1 MGIASPMAP
10 TRDNSRDAESCSI
23 LQELRG
29 IAPRGACLTWPDAY
43 VYGDNG
49 SYRRGLPQPVDRPS
63 ACVLKVWWAVAR
75 THLISLQT
83 VNSPYR
89 CPTTRW
95 WRTAG
100 MVGHYLRVT
109 PGFFCC
115 QRVYSV
121 VKRDLTQ
128 CCGSATRAPHWQF
141 LLENRDEK
149 SSGSGSQNQGKLTF
163 LAPSRL
169 YAKLWLDTCSPPYHI
184 YGGH

>member
-1 MGIASPMAP
+1 M
-10 TRDNSRDAESCSI
+10 
-23 LQELRG
+23 
-29 IAPRGACLTWPDAY
+29 PRGACLAWPDAY

-75 THLISLQT
+75 THLISLQI

-89 CPTTRW
+89 CPTRW
-95 WRTAG
+95 WRTAC

-121 VKRDLTQ
+121 VKRDLSQ

-149 SSGSGSQNQGKLTF
+149 SSGSGSQAHLPCPVGTLRKAVVGNL
-163 LAPSRL
+163 LASLPHLWRALIHSCSMTTQCHPS
-169 YAKLWLDTCSPPYHI
+169 AS
-184 YGGH
+184 

>member
-1 MGIASPMAP
+1 MP
-10 TRDNSRDAESCSI
+10 TCMVTMDPIDVDCHNQLIGHLPACSRSGGHAFDLAADCQQPLS
-23 LQELRG
+23 
-29 IAPRGACLTWPDAY
+29 
-43 VYGDNG
+43 
-49 SYRRGLPQPVDRPS
+49 LP
-63 ACVLKVWWAVAR
+63 
-75 THLISLQT
+75 
-83 VNSPYR
+83 
-89 CPTTRW
+89 
-95 WRTAG
+95 TAG

-121 VKRDLTQ
+121 VKRDLSQ

-163 LAPSRL
+163 LAPWGL
-169 YAKLWLDTCSPPYHI
+169 YAKLWLETCSPPYHI